1 MKNLFV
7 AVLILVALSL
17 FFLTGFADAHG
28 RHGYYGGGWRNGG
41 HGGWVGRGW
50 YPGVYG
56 GVGFGSGLYPGYLM
70 APRFYAAPP
79 YTYNQTF
86 PRNWERR
93 WDPHRQRYM
102 NVYVPPARVSYR

>member
-41 HGGWVGRGW
+41 HG
-50 YPGVYG
+50 
-56 GVGFGSGLYPGYLM
+56 
-70 APRFYAAPP
+70 
-79 YTYNQTF
+79 
-86 PRNWERR
+86 
-93 WDPHRQRYM
+93 
-102 NVYVPPARVSYR
+102 